1 MPTPDRRPRGHNRR
15 AQQRRQ
21 DESQGSLL
29 HRINAATLSLRQRF
43 GQGMSNLGQCRQD
56 AKAGKFKLSSPLP
69 RKNTI
74 GLLILIPLWL
84 LVLAWEPAPSAP
96 KAAPSGSLE
105 VPLAVPA
112 QALTV
117 GNAAAGSA
125 SAAAK
130 PVEEKVNGTWLQHD
144 VQAGETL
151 YSIWRKFELPGA
163 ELSRLIAIE
172 GPDRPLTR
180 LQSGRSIFILV
191 DDTRRIQRVEIRSY
205 GQAVYRYDRQ
215 GEGFALKE

>member
-21 DESQGSLL
+21 DESKGSLL

-43 GQGMSNLGQCRQD
+43 GQETNNPDQHRQD
-56 AKAGKFKLSSPLP
+56 AKTGKFKLSSPLP
-69 RKNTI
+69 RNNTI
-74 GLLILIPLWL
+74 GLLILFPLWL

-96 KAAPSGSLE
+96 KVAPSGSLD

-117 GNAAAGSA
+117 GNGTAGSA
-125 SAAAK
+125 PAAK
-130 PVEEKVNGTWLQHD
+130 PVEEKVNGTWLQHE

-151 YSIWRKFELPGA
+151 YAIWRKFELPGA

-180 LQSGRSIFILV
+180 LQSGRAIFILV
-191 DDTRRIQRVEIRSY
+191 DDTRRTQRVEIRSY

>member
-21 DESQGSLL
+21 DESQGTLL
-29 HRINAATLSLRQRF
+29 QRINAATLPLRQRL
-43 GQGMSNLGQCRQD
+43 GQGMSGLGQRNKEP
-56 AKAGKFKLSSPLP
+56 KAASFKLASPLP
-69 RKNTI
+69 RKHTI
-74 GLLILIPLWL
+74 GLLVLIPLWL
-84 LVLAWEPAPSAP
+84 IVLAWEPSPSAP
-96 KAAPSGSLE
+96 AAAPSGSLA

-117 GNAAAGSA
+117 GSETAGSA
-125 SAAAK
+125 PAATK
-130 PVEEKVNGTWLQHD
+130 PVEEKVDGTWLQHE

-180 LQSGRSIFILV
+180 LQSGKSVFILV
-191 DDTRRIQRVEIRSY
+191 DASRRIQRVEIRSF
-205 GQAVYRYDRQ
+205 GQANYRYDRQ

>member
-1 MPTPDRRPRGHNRR
+1 
-15 AQQRRQ
+15 
-21 DESQGSLL
+21 
-29 HRINAATLSLRQRF
+29 LRQRF
-43 GQGMSNLGQCRQD
+43 GKKEQQPAPRSQSANT
-56 AKAGKFKLSSPLP
+56 GKFKLSSPLP

-74 GLLILIPLWL
+74 GLLILVPLWL

-96 KAAPSGSLE
+96 KAAPSGSLD

-117 GNAAAGSA
+117 GNGTAGSA
-125 SAAAK
+125 TTK
-130 PVEEKVNGTWLQHD
+130 PIEEKVNGTWLQHD

-180 LQSGRSIFILV
+180 LQSGRAVFILV
-191 DDTRRIQRVEIRSY
+191 DETRRIQRVEIRSY
-205 GQAVYRYDRQ
+205 GQAIYRYDRQ

>member
-21 DESQGSLL
+21 DESQGTLL
-29 HRINAATLSLRQRF
+29 QRINAATLPLRQRL
-43 GQGMSNLGQCRQD
+43 GQGMSGLGQRNKEP
-56 AKAGKFKLSSPLP
+56 KAASFKLASPLP
-69 RKNTI
+69 RKHTI
-74 GLLILIPLWL
+74 GLLVLIPLWL
-84 LVLAWEPAPSAP
+84 LVLAWEPAPAAP
-96 KAAPSGSLE
+96 TTAPSGSLA

-117 GNAAAGSA
+117 GSAGEPQ
-125 SAAAK
+125 AAK
-130 PVEEKVNGTWLQHD
+130 PVEEKVDGTWLQHD

-151 YSIWRKFELPGA
+151 YSIFRKFELPGA

-180 LQSGRSIFILV
+180 LQSGKSVFILV
-191 DDTRRIQRVEIRSY
+191 DTSRRIQRVEVRSL
-205 GQAVYRYDRQ
+205 GQVSYRYDRQ

>member
-15 AQQRRQ
+15 AQLRRQ

-29 HRINAATLSLRQRF
+29 HRINAVTLSLRQRF
-43 GQGMSNLGQCRQD
+43 GQGMSSLGQRRQD

-74 GLLILIPLWL
+74 GLLILLPLWL
-84 LVLAWEPAPSAP
+84 LVLAWEPAPTAP
-96 KAAPSGSLE
+96 QAAPSGSLD

-112 QALTV
+112 QALTA
-117 GNAAAGSA
+117 GNAT

-130 PVEEKVNGTWLQHD
+130 PVVEEKVNGTWLQHE

-180 LQSGRSIFILV
+180 LQSGRAIFILV

>member
-15 AQQRRQ
+15 AQQRHQ
-21 DESQGSLL
+21 DESQGTLL
-29 HRINAATLSLRQRF
+29 HRINAATLPLRQRL
-43 GQGMSNLGQCRQD
+43 GQGMSGLRNKEARTTS
-56 AKAGKFKLSSPLP
+56 FKLASPLP

-84 LVLAWEPAPSAP
+84 LVLAWDPAPTAP
-96 KAAPSGSLE
+96 AAAPSGSLA
-105 VPLAVPA
+105 VPLAVPT

-117 GNAAAGSA
+117 GNGNTGSA
-125 SAAAK
+125 PVAAK
-130 PVEEKVNGTWLQHD
+130 PVEEKVDGTWLQHD

-151 YSIWRKFELPGA
+151 YSIFRKFELPGA

-180 LQSGRSIFILV
+180 LQSGKSVFVLV
-191 DDTRRIQRVEIRSY
+191 DAGRRIQRVEIRSF
-205 GQAVYRYDRQ
+205 GQVNYRYDRQ

>member
-21 DESQGSLL
+21 DESQGTLL
-29 HRINAATLSLRQRF
+29 HRINAATLPLRQRL
-43 GQGMSNLGQCRQD
+43 GQGMSGLRNKEARTTS
-56 AKAGKFKLSSPLP
+56 FKLASPLP

-74 GLLILIPLWL
+74 ALLILIPLWL
-84 LVLAWEPAPSAP
+84 IVLAWNPAPTAP
-96 KAAPSGSLE
+96 AAAPSGSLA

-117 GNAAAGSA
+117 GNGSTGSA
-125 SAAAK
+125 PVAAK
-130 PVEEKVNGTWLQHD
+130 PVEEKVDGTWLQHD

-151 YSIWRKFELPGA
+151 YSIFRKFELPGA

-180 LQSGRSIFILV
+180 LQSGKSVFVLV
-191 DDTRRIQRVEIRSY
+191 DSGRRIQRVEIRSL
-205 GQAVYRYDRQ
+205 GQVNYRYDRQ

>member
-15 AQQRRQ
+15 AQLRRQ

-29 HRINAATLSLRQRF
+29 HRINAVTLSLRQRF
-43 GQGMSNLGQCRQD
+43 GQGMSSLGQRRQD

-69 RKNTI
+69 RKNTR

-84 LVLAWEPAPSAP
+84 LVLAWEPAPTAP
-96 KAAPSGSLE
+96 QAAPSGSLD

-112 QALTV
+112 QALTA
-117 GNAAAGSA
+117 GNAT

-130 PVEEKVNGTWLQHD
+130 PVVEEKVNGTWLQHE

-180 LQSGRSIFILV
+180 LQSGRAIFILV
-191 DDTRRIQRVEIRSY
+191 DDSRRIQRVEIRSY

>member
-21 DESQGSLL
+21 DESQGNLL
-29 HRINAATLSLRQRF
+29 HRINAATLPLRQRL
-43 GQGMSNLGQCRQD
+43 GQGLSGL
-56 AKAGKFKLSSPLP
+56 KSSKEPSTKSFKLASPLP
-69 RKNTI
+69 RKHTI
-74 GLLILIPLWL
+74 GLLVLIPLWL
-84 LVLAWEPAPSAP
+84 LVLAWEPAPAAP
-96 KAAPSGSLE
+96 TAAPSGSLA
-105 VPLAVPA
+105 VPLAVPT

-117 GNAAAGSA
+117 GNGSAGSA
-125 SAAAK
+125 PVAAK
-130 PVEEKVNGTWLQHD
+130 PVEEKVDGTWLQHD

-151 YSIWRKFELPGA
+151 YSIFRKFELPGA

-180 LQSGRSIFILV
+180 LQSGKSVFVLV
-191 DDTRRIQRVEIRSY
+191 DAGRRIQRVEVRSF
-205 GQAVYRYDRQ
+205 GQVNYRYDRQ

>member
-21 DESQGSLL
+21 DESQGTLL
-29 HRINAATLSLRQRF
+29 QRINAATLPLRQRL
-43 GQGMSNLGQCRQD
+43 GQGISGLGQRNKEP
-56 AKAGKFKLSSPLP
+56 KAASFKLASPLP
-69 RKNTI
+69 RKHTI
-74 GLLILIPLWL
+74 GLLVLIPLWL
-84 LVLAWEPAPSAP
+84 LVLAWEPAPAAP
-96 KAAPSGSLE
+96 TTAPSGSLA

-117 GNAAAGSA
+117 GNAGELQ
-125 SAAAK
+125 AAK
-130 PVEEKVNGTWLQHD
+130 PVEEKVDGTWLQHD

-151 YSIWRKFELPGA
+151 YSIFRKFELPGA

-180 LQSGRSIFILV
+180 LQSGKSVFILV
-191 DDTRRIQRVEIRSY
+191 DTSRRIQRVEVRSL
-205 GQAVYRYDRQ
+205 GQVSYRYDRQ

>member
-43 GQGMSNLGQCRQD
+43 GQGMSNLGQRRQD

-84 LVLAWEPAPSAP
+84 LVLAWEPAPTAP
-96 KAAPSGSLE
+96 QAAPSGSLD

-112 QALTV
+112 QALTA
-117 GNAAAGSA
+117 GNAT

-130 PVEEKVNGTWLQHD
+130 PVVEEKVNGTWLQHE

-180 LQSGRSIFILV
+180 LQSGRAIFILV
-191 DDTRRIQRVEIRSY
+191 DDSRRIQRVEIRSY

>member
-21 DESQGSLL
+21 DESQGNLL
-29 HRINAATLSLRQRF
+29 HRINAATLPLRQRL
-43 GQGMSNLGQCRQD
+43 GQGLSGL
-56 AKAGKFKLSSPLP
+56 KSSKEPSTKSFKLASPLP
-69 RKNTI
+69 RKHTI
-74 GLLILIPLWL
+74 GLLVLIPLWL
-84 LVLAWEPAPSAP
+84 LVLAWEPAPAAP
-96 KAAPSGSLE
+96 TAAPSGSLA
-105 VPLAVPA
+105 VPLAVPT

-117 GNAAAGSA
+117 GNGSTGSA
-125 SAAAK
+125 PVAAK
-130 PVEEKVNGTWLQHD
+130 PVEEKVDGTWLQHD

-151 YSIWRKFELPGA
+151 YSIFRKFELPGA

-180 LQSGRSIFILV
+180 LQSGKSVFVLV
-191 DDTRRIQRVEIRSY
+191 DAGRRIQRVEVRSF
-205 GQAVYRYDRQ
+205 GQVNYRYDRQ

>member
-15 AQQRRQ
+15 AQLRRQ

-29 HRINAATLSLRQRF
+29 HRINAVTLSLRQRF
-43 GQGMSNLGQCRQD
+43 GQGLSGLGQRRQD
-56 AKAGKFKLSSPLP
+56 AKAGKFKLASPLP
-69 RKNTI
+69 RKNSI

-84 LVLAWEPAPSAP
+84 LVLAWEPAPTLP

-112 QALTV
+112 QALTA
-117 GNAAAGSA
+117 GNTNSSA
-125 SAAAK
+125 ST
-130 PVEEKVNGTWLQHD
+130 PVVEEKVNGTWLQHE

-180 LQSGRSIFILV
+180 LQSGRAIFILV
-191 DDTRRIQRVEIRSY
+191 DDSRRIQRVEIRSY
-205 GQAVYRYDRQ
+205 GQAIYRYDRQ
-215 GEGFALKE
+215 GEGFALKEG

>member
-29 HRINAATLSLRQRF
+29 HRINAATLPLRQRI
-43 GQGMSNLGQCRQD
+43 GQRMSSVGQRDQEP
-56 AKAGKFKLSSPLP
+56 KAARFKLSSPLP
-69 RKNTI
+69 RKHTI

-84 LVLAWEPAPSAP
+84 LVLTWEPAPSAP
-96 KAAPSGSLE
+96 TVAPSGSLD
-105 VPLAVPA
+105 VPLAVPS

-117 GNAAAGSA
+117 GNAP

-130 PVEEKVNGTWLQHD
+130 PAVEEKVNGTWLQHD

-151 YSIWRKFELPGA
+151 YSIFRKFELPGA

-180 LQSGRSIFILV
+180 LQSGKSVFILV
-191 DDTRRIQRVEIRSY
+191 DDSRRIQRVEIRSY
-205 GQAVYRYDRQ
+205 GQAIYRYDRQ
-215 GEGFALKE
+215 GAGFAPKE

>member
-21 DESQGSLL
+21 DESQGTLL
-29 HRINAATLSLRQRF
+29 HRINAATLPLRQRL
-43 GQGMSNLGQCRQD
+43 GQGMSGLRNKEARTTS
-56 AKAGKFKLSSPLP
+56 FKLASPLP

-84 LVLAWEPAPSAP
+84 IVLAWNPAPTAP
-96 KAAPSGSLE
+96 AAAPSGSLA

-117 GNAAAGSA
+117 GNGSIGSA
-125 SAAAK
+125 PVAAT
-130 PVEEKVNGTWLQHD
+130 PVEEKVDGTWLQHD

-151 YSIWRKFELPGA
+151 YSIFRKFELPGA

-180 LQSGRSIFILV
+180 LQSGKSVFVLV
-191 DDTRRIQRVEIRSY
+191 DAGRRIQRVEIRSL
-205 GQAVYRYDRQ
+205 GQVNYRYDRQ

>member
-21 DESQGSLL
+21 DESQGTLL
-29 HRINAATLSLRQRF
+29 QRINAATLPLRQRL
-43 GQGMSNLGQCRQD
+43 GQGMSGLGQRNKEP
-56 AKAGKFKLSSPLP
+56 KAASFKLASPLP
-69 RKNTI
+69 RKHTI
-74 GLLILIPLWL
+74 GLLVLIPLWL
-84 LVLAWEPAPSAP
+84 LVLAWEPAPAAP
-96 KAAPSGSLE
+96 TTAPSGSLA

-117 GNAAAGSA
+117 GNAGELQ
-125 SAAAK
+125 AAK
-130 PVEEKVNGTWLQHD
+130 PVEEKVDGTWLQHD

-151 YSIWRKFELPGA
+151 YSIFRKFELPGA

-180 LQSGRSIFILV
+180 LQSGRAVFILI

-205 GQAVYRYDRQ
+205 GQAIYRYDRQ

>member
-15 AQQRRQ
+15 AQLRRQ

-29 HRINAATLSLRQRF
+29 HRLSAATLPLRQRL
-43 GQGMSNLGQCRQD
+43 GQGMSGLGQRSKE
-56 AKAGKFKLSSPLP
+56 AKSGSFKLTSPLP

-74 GLLILIPLWL
+74 GLLVLVPIWL
-84 LVLAWEPAPSAP
+84 LLLIWEPTPSAP
-96 KAAPSGSLE
+96 RVAPSGSLA
-105 VPLAVPA
+105 VPLAVPT

-117 GNAAAGSA
+117 GSAATGGAVQ
-125 SAAAK
+125 AAK
-130 PVEEKVNGTWLQHD
+130 PVEEKVDGTWLQHD

-151 YSIWRKFELPGA
+151 YSIFRKFELPGA

-180 LQSGRSIFILV
+180 LQSGKSVFILV
-191 DDTRRIQRVEIRSY
+191 DNSRRIQRVEIRSF
-205 GQAVYRYDRQ
+205 GQANYRYDRQ

>member
-1 MPTPDRRPRGHNRR
+1 VPTPDRRPRGHNRR
-15 AQQRRQ
+15 AQLRRQ

-29 HRINAATLSLRQRF
+29 QRISAATLPLRQRL
-43 GQGMSNLGQCRQD
+43 GQGMSGLGQRNKKE
-56 AKAGKFKLSSPLP
+56 AKTGSFKLASPLP

-74 GLLILIPLWL
+74 GLLILVPIWL
-84 LVLAWEPAPSAP
+84 LLLVWEPAPSAP
-96 KAAPSGSLE
+96 GVAPSGSLA

-112 QALTV
+112 LTV
-117 GNAAAGSA
+117 GSAATGGAVQ
-125 SAAAK
+125 AAK
-130 PVEEKVNGTWLQHD
+130 PVEEEKVDGSWLQHD

-151 YSIWRKFELPGA
+151 YSIFRKFELPGA

-180 LQSGRSIFILV
+180 LQSGKSVFILV
-191 DDTRRIQRVEIRSY
+191 DSSRRIQRVEIRSF
-205 GQAVYRYDRQ
+205 GQANYRYDRQ

>member
-21 DESQGSLL
+21 DESQGTLL
-29 HRINAATLSLRQRF
+29 QRINAATLPLRQRL
-43 GQGMSNLGQCRQD
+43 GQGMSGLGQRNKEP
-56 AKAGKFKLSSPLP
+56 KAASFKLASPLP
-69 RKNTI
+69 RKHTI
-74 GLLILIPLWL
+74 GLLVLIPLWL
-84 LVLAWEPAPSAP
+84 LVLAWEPAPAAP
-96 KAAPSGSLE
+96 TTAPSGSLA

-117 GNAAAGSA
+117 DNAGEPQ
-125 SAAAK
+125 AAK
-130 PVEEKVNGTWLQHD
+130 PVEEKVDGTWLQHD

-151 YSIWRKFELPGA
+151 YSIFRKFELPGA

-180 LQSGRSIFILV
+180 LQSGKSVFILV
-191 DDTRRIQRVEIRSY
+191 DTSRRIQRVEVRSL
-205 GQAVYRYDRQ
+205 GQVSYRYDRQ

>member
-21 DESQGSLL
+21 DESQGNLL
-29 HRINAATLSLRQRF
+29 HRINTATLPLRQRL
-43 GQGMSNLGQCRQD
+43 GQGLSGL
-56 AKAGKFKLSSPLP
+56 KSSKEPSTKSFKLASPLP
-69 RKNTI
+69 RKHTI
-74 GLLILIPLWL
+74 GLLVLIPLWL
-84 LVLAWEPAPSAP
+84 LVLAWEPAPAAP
-96 KAAPSGSLE
+96 TAAPSGSLA
-105 VPLAVPA
+105 VPLAVPT

-117 GNAAAGSA
+117 GNGSAGSA
-125 SAAAK
+125 PVAAK
-130 PVEEKVNGTWLQHD
+130 PVEEKVDGTWLQHD

-151 YSIWRKFELPGA
+151 YSIFRKFELPGA

-180 LQSGRSIFILV
+180 LQSGKSVFVLV
-191 DDTRRIQRVEIRSY
+191 DAGRRIQRVEVRSF
-205 GQAVYRYDRQ
+205 GQVNYRYDRQ

>member
-1 MPTPDRRPRGHNRR
+1 M
-15 AQQRRQ
+15 
-21 DESQGSLL
+21 L
-29 HRINAATLSLRQRF
+29 HRINAATLPLRQRI
-43 GQGMSNLGQCRQD
+43 GQGMSGLGQRGQE
-56 AKAGKFKLSSPLP
+56 AKTGKFKLASPLP
-69 RKNTI
+69 RKHTI

-84 LVLAWEPAPSAP
+84 LVLAWEPAAPSP
-96 KAAPSGSLE
+96 KAAPSGSLA
-105 VPLAVPA
+105 VPIAVPA

-117 GNAAAGSA
+117 GNGAAGSA
-125 SAAAK
+125 PAAAK
-130 PVEEKVNGTWLQHD
+130 PVEEKVDGTWLQHD

-151 YSIWRKFELPGA
+151 YSIFRKFELPGA

-180 LQSGRSIFILV
+180 LQSGRAVFILI

-205 GQAVYRYDRQ
+205 GQAIYRYDRQ

>member
-1 MPTPDRRPRGHNRR
+1 
-15 AQQRRQ
+15 
-21 DESQGSLL
+21 
-29 HRINAATLSLRQRF
+29 
-43 GQGMSNLGQCRQD
+43 MSGLGQRGQE
-56 AKAGKFKLSSPLP
+56 AKTGKFKLASPLP
-69 RKNTI
+69 RKHTI

-84 LVLAWEPAPSAP
+84 LVLAWEPAVPAP
-96 KAAPSGSLE
+96 KAAPSGSLA
-105 VPLAVPA
+105 VPIAVPA

-117 GNAAAGSA
+117 GNGAAGSA
-125 SAAAK
+125 PAAAK
-130 PVEEKVNGTWLQHD
+130 PVEEKVDGTWLQHD

-151 YSIWRKFELPGA
+151 YSIFRKFELPGA

-180 LQSGRSIFILV
+180 LQSGRAVFILI

-205 GQAVYRYDRQ
+205 GQAIYRYDRQ

>member
-15 AQQRRQ
+15 AQLRRQ

-29 HRINAATLSLRQRF
+29 HRINAVTLSLRQRF
-43 GQGMSNLGQCRQD
+43 GQGMSSLGQRRQD
-56 AKAGKFKLSSPLP
+56 VKAGKFKLSSPLP

-74 GLLILIPLWL
+74 GLLILLPLWL
-84 LVLAWEPAPSAP
+84 LVLAWEPAPTAP
-96 KAAPSGSLE
+96 QVAPSGSLD

-112 QALTV
+112 QALTA
-117 GNAAAGSA
+117 GNAT

-130 PVEEKVNGTWLQHD
+130 PVVEEKVNGTWLQHE
-144 VQAGETL
+144 VKAGETL

-180 LQSGRSIFILV
+180 LQSGRAIFILV

>member
-21 DESQGSLL
+21 DESQGTLL
-29 HRINAATLSLRQRF
+29 QRINAATLPLRQRL
-43 GQGMSNLGQCRQD
+43 GQGMGGLGQRNKEP
-56 AKAGKFKLSSPLP
+56 KAASFKLASPLP
-69 RKNTI
+69 RKHTI
-74 GLLILIPLWL
+74 GLLVLIPLWL
-84 LVLAWEPAPSAP
+84 LVLAWEPAPAAP
-96 KAAPSGSLE
+96 TTAPSGSLA

-117 GNAAAGSA
+117 GNAGELQ
-125 SAAAK
+125 AAK
-130 PVEEKVNGTWLQHD
+130 PVEEKVDGTWLQHD

-151 YSIWRKFELPGA
+151 YSIFRKFELPGA

-180 LQSGRSIFILV
+180 LQSGKSVFILV
-191 DDTRRIQRVEIRSY
+191 DTSRRIQRVEVRSL
-205 GQAVYRYDRQ
+205 GQVSYRYDRQ

>member
-29 HRINAATLSLRQRF
+29 HRINAATLPLRQRI
-43 GQGMSNLGQCRQD
+43 GQGMSGLGQRGQE
-56 AKAGKFKLSSPLP
+56 AKTGKFKLASPLP
-69 RKNTI
+69 RKHTI

-84 LVLAWEPAPSAP
+84 LVLAWEPAAPAP
-96 KAAPSGSLE
+96 KAAPSGSLA
-105 VPLAVPA
+105 VPIAVPA

-117 GNAAAGSA
+117 GNGAAGSA
-125 SAAAK
+125 PTAAK
-130 PVEEKVNGTWLQHD
+130 PVEEKVDGTWLQHD

-151 YSIWRKFELPGA
+151 YSIFRKFELPGA

-180 LQSGRSIFILV
+180 LQSGRAVFILI

-205 GQAVYRYDRQ
+205 GQAIYRYDRQ

>member
-15 AQQRRQ
+15 AQQRRK
-21 DESQGSLL
+21 DESQVSLL
-29 HRINAATLSLRQRF
+29 HRINAATESLRQRF
-43 GQGMSNLGQCRQD
+43 GKKEQQPTPRSQS
-56 AKAGKFKLSSPLP
+56 ASTGKFKLSSPLP

-84 LVLAWEPAPSAP
+84 LVLAWEPAPSVP
-96 KAAPSGSLE
+96 KAPPSGSLE

-117 GNAAAGSA
+117 GNGTTGSA
-125 SAAAK
+125 PAAAK

-151 YSIWRKFELPGA
+151 FSIFRKFELPGA

-180 LQSGRSIFILV
+180 LQSGRSVFILV
-191 DDTRRIQRVEIRSY
+191 DDSRRIQRVEIRSY
-205 GQAVYRYDRQ
+205 GQAIYRYDRQ
-215 GEGFALKE
+215 GEGFVLKE

>member
-29 HRINAATLSLRQRF
+29 HRINAVTLSLRQRF
-43 GQGMSNLGQCRQD
+43 GQGMSNLGQRRQD

-74 GLLILIPLWL
+74 GLLILVPLWL
-84 LVLAWEPAPSAP
+84 LVLAWEPAPTAP
-96 KAAPSGSLE
+96 QAAPSGSLD

-112 QALTV
+112 QALTA
-117 GNAAAGSA
+117 GNAT

-130 PVEEKVNGTWLQHD
+130 PVVEEKVNGTWLQHE

-180 LQSGRSIFILV
+180 LQSGRAIFILV
-191 DDTRRIQRVEIRSY
+191 DDSRRIQRVEIRSY

>member
-29 HRINAATLSLRQRF
+29 HRINAATLPLRQRI
-43 GQGMSNLGQCRQD
+43 GQGMSGLGQRGQE
-56 AKAGKFKLSSPLP
+56 AKTGKFKLASPLP
-69 RKNTI
+69 RKHTI

-84 LVLAWEPAPSAP
+84 LVLAWEPAAPAP
-96 KAAPSGSLE
+96 KAAPSGSLA
-105 VPLAVPA
+105 VPIAVPA

-117 GNAAAGSA
+117 GNGAAGSA
-125 SAAAK
+125 PAVAK
-130 PVEEKVNGTWLQHD
+130 PVEEKVDGTWLQHD

-151 YSIWRKFELPGA
+151 YSIFRKFELPGA

-180 LQSGRSIFILV
+180 LQSGRAVFILI

-205 GQAVYRYDRQ
+205 GQAIYRYDRQ

>member
-21 DESQGSLL
+21 DESQGTLL
-29 HRINAATLSLRQRF
+29 QRINAATLPLRQRL
-43 GQGMSNLGQCRQD
+43 GQGMSGLGQRN
-56 AKAGKFKLSSPLP
+56 KEPRTSSFKLASPLP
-69 RKNTI
+69 RKHTI
-74 GLLILIPLWL
+74 GL
-84 LVLAWEPAPSAP
+84 LVLAWEPAPAAP
-96 KAAPSGSLE
+96 TTAPSGSLA

-112 QALTV
+112 QALTI
-117 GNAAAGSA
+117 GNAGELQ
-125 SAAAK
+125 AAK
-130 PVEEKVNGTWLQHD
+130 PVEEKVDGTWLQHD

-151 YSIWRKFELPGA
+151 YSIFRKFELPGA

-180 LQSGRSIFILV
+180 LQSGKSVFILV
-191 DDTRRIQRVEIRSY
+191 DTSRRIQRVEVRSL
-205 GQAVYRYDRQ
+205 GQVSYRYDRQ

>member
-21 DESQGSLL
+21 DESQGNLL
-29 HRINAATLSLRQRF
+29 HRINAATLPLRQRL
-43 GQGMSNLGQCRQD
+43 GQGLSGKSNKEPR
-56 AKAGKFKLSSPLP
+56 AASFKLASPLP
-69 RKNTI
+69 RKHTI
-74 GLLILIPLWL
+74 ALLVLIPLWL
-84 LVLAWEPAPSAP
+84 IVLAWEPAPAAP
-96 KAAPSGSLE
+96 TAAPSGSLA
-105 VPLAVPA
+105 VPLAVPT

-117 GNAAAGSA
+117 GNGNAGSA
-125 SAAAK
+125 PVAAK
-130 PVEEKVNGTWLQHD
+130 PVEEKVDGTWLQHD

-151 YSIWRKFELPGA
+151 YSIFRKFELPGA

-180 LQSGRSIFILV
+180 LQSGKSVFVLV
-191 DDTRRIQRVEIRSY
+191 DAGRRIQRVEIRSF
-205 GQAVYRYDRQ
+205 GQVNYRYDRQ

>member
-21 DESQGSLL
+21 DESQGTLL
-29 HRINAATLSLRQRF
+29 QRINAATLPLRQRL
-43 GQGMSNLGQCRQD
+43 GQGMSGLGQRNKEP
-56 AKAGKFKLSSPLP
+56 KAASFKLASPLP
-69 RKNTI
+69 RKHTM
-74 GLLILIPLWL
+74 GLLVLIPLWL
-84 LVLAWEPAPSAP
+84 LVLAWEPAPAAP
-96 KAAPSGSLE
+96 TTAPSGSLA

-117 GNAAAGSA
+117 GNAGEPQ
-125 SAAAK
+125 AAK
-130 PVEEKVNGTWLQHD
+130 PVEEKVDGTWLQHD

-151 YSIWRKFELPGA
+151 YSIFRKFELPGA

-180 LQSGRSIFILV
+180 LQSGKSVFILV
-191 DDTRRIQRVEIRSY
+191 DTSRRIQRVEVRSL
-205 GQAVYRYDRQ
+205 GQVSYRYDRQ

>member
-21 DESQGSLL
+21 DESQGTLL
-29 HRINAATLSLRQRF
+29 QRINAATLPLRQRL
-43 GQGMSNLGQCRQD
+43 GQGMSGLGQRNKEP
-56 AKAGKFKLSSPLP
+56 KAASFKLASPLP
-69 RKNTI
+69 RKHTI
-74 GLLILIPLWL
+74 GLLVLIPLWL
-84 LVLAWEPAPSAP
+84 LVLAWEPAPAAP
-96 KAAPSGSLE
+96 TTAPSGSLA

-112 QALTV
+112 QALTI
-117 GNAAAGSA
+117 GNAGELQ
-125 SAAAK
+125 AAK
-130 PVEEKVNGTWLQHD
+130 PVEEKVDGTWLQHN

-151 YSIWRKFELPGA
+151 YSIFRKFELPGA

-180 LQSGRSIFILV
+180 LQSGKSVFILV
-191 DDTRRIQRVEIRSY
+191 DTSRRIQRVEVRSL
-205 GQAVYRYDRQ
+205 GQVSYRYDRQ

>member
-15 AQQRRQ
+15 AQLRRQ

-29 HRINAATLSLRQRF
+29 HRINAVTLSLRQRF
-43 GQGMSNLGQCRQD
+43 GQGMSSLGQRRQD

-84 LVLAWEPAPSAP
+84 LVLAWEPAPTAP
-96 KAAPSGSLE
+96 QAAPSGSLD

-112 QALTV
+112 QALT
-117 GNAAAGSA
+117 AGHA
-125 SAAAK
+125 TSAAAK
-130 PVEEKVNGTWLQHD
+130 PVVEEKVNGTWLQHE

-180 LQSGRSIFILV
+180 LQSGRAIFILV
-191 DDTRRIQRVEIRSY
+191 DDSRRIQRVEIRSY

>member
-21 DESQGSLL
+21 DESQGTLL
-29 HRINAATLSLRQRF
+29 QRINAATLPLRQRL
-43 GQGMSNLGQCRQD
+43 GQGMSGLGQRNKEP
-56 AKAGKFKLSSPLP
+56 KAASFKLASPLP
-69 RKNTI
+69 RKHTI
-74 GLLILIPLWL
+74 GLLVLIPLWL
-84 LVLAWEPAPSAP
+84 LVLAWEPAPAAP
-96 KAAPSGSLE
+96 TTAPSGSLA

-117 GNAAAGSA
+117 GNADEPQ
-125 SAAAK
+125 AAK
-130 PVEEKVNGTWLQHD
+130 PVEEKVDGTWLQHD

-151 YSIWRKFELPGA
+151 YSIFRKFELPGA

-180 LQSGRSIFILV
+180 LQSGKSVFILV
-191 DDTRRIQRVEIRSY
+191 DTSRRIQRVEVRSL
-205 GQAVYRYDRQ
+205 GQVSYRYDRQ